1 MSDYDP
7 AVVAAIR
14 KIGQQ
19 RYGNDPK
26 KLRRYLLGQFATGIV
41 ESGLQNLSGG
51 DADSY
56 GYRQQRE
63 SIYGRQPLDKQ
74 INNLYDEFE
83 QYDKG
88 QTVGELAAAVQ
99 RPAAQYRGRYAQVI
113 DQARKLAGGGGVSG
127 AGQASMG
134 AQMAPT
140 SMQTGAPAGAGV
152 GNVFDYFAASTP
164 TADPLQ
170 AQLQR
175 GWQLL
180 SQLQNQRTGGSVG
193 PSTPS
198 VGNVSSDVQGGK
210 MPKGVAKFEDTKV
223 AGWIAPILAYAREHG
238 WKGQVNS
245 GFRSL
250 ADQTRIYNSGVRPAA
265 KPGTSNHEG
274 SDFPRGAV
282 DVSDAEQLAAIL
294 AKSPYRK
301 KLVWAGAKDPVHFSF
316 PHNGSY

>member
-1 MSDYDP
+1 
-7 AVVAAIR
+7 
-14 KIGQQ
+14 
-19 RYGNDPK
+19 
-26 KLRRYLLGQFATGIV
+26 
-41 ESGLQNLSGG
+41 
-51 DADSY
+51 
-56 GYRQQRE
+56 
-63 SIYGRQPLDKQ
+63 
-74 INNLYDEFE
+74 
-83 QYDKG
+83 
-88 QTVGELAAAVQ
+88 
-99 RPAAQYRGRYAQVI
+99 
-113 DQARKLAGGGGVSG
+113 
-127 AGQASMG
+127 
-134 AQMAPT
+134 
-140 SMQTGAPAGAGV
+140 
-152 GNVFDYFAASTP
+152 
-164 TADPLQ
+164 
-170 AQLQR
+170 
-175 GWQLL
+175 
-180 SQLQNQRTGGSVG
+180 
-193 PSTPS
+193 
-198 VGNVSSDVQGGK
+198 